1 MSGWYRYGDPGED
14 TVAHI
19 NTGVGRSSEKC
30 AMPKFDKDDPQPG
43 PKCARLSIALCDA
56 PGCDKPICALH
67 RTMHDWKD
75 NTDYCPDHKE
85 MAHEPRKS

>member
-19 NTGVGRSSEKC
+19 NTGRKPSGDKC
-30 AMPKFDKDDPQPG
+30 AMPRFEKDNPEVG
-43 PKCARLSIALCDA
+43 TLCARLSEALCDA
-56 PGCDKPICALH
+56 PGCDKAICELH
-67 RTMHDWKD
+67 RTKHDWKD